1 MTRLAASAPTPFGLP
16 ASHGSLTVW
25 TRAARV
31 LQQWSR
37 RRRSRIALARLDDRL
52 LRDAG
57 LDAPTAEAEA
67 AQPFWR

>member
-1 MTRLAASAPTPFGLP
+1 MIRLTASSPFGLP
-16 ASHGSLTVW
+16 ASDSSLTVW

-31 LQQWSR
+31 LGQWSG

-57 LDAPTAEAEA
+57 LDALSAEAEA